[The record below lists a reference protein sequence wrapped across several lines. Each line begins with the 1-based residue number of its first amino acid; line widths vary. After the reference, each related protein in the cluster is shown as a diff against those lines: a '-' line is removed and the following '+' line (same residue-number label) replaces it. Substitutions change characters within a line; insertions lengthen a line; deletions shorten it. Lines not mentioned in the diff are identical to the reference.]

1 MTNIDRDKEKLKL
14 SYMGHGNVKYCASIL
29 ENMVVPQKV
38 KQRDVIWLCNSIP
51 RYSPKRNENMFKPNL
66 YMNVDSSVIH
76 SNQNIE
82 TAPIS
87 THFVEWIN
95 NCGIFMQWNNIS
107 SLKRN
112 EILVCVCVC

>member
-1 MTNIDRDKEKLKL
+1 
-14 SYMGHGNVKYCASIL
+14 
-29 ENMVVPQKV
+29 
-38 KQRDVIWLCNSIP
+38 
-51 RYSPKRNENMFKPNL
+51 
-66 YMNVDSSVIH
+66 MNVDSSVTH

-82 TAPIS
+82 TAQIS

-112 EILVCVCVC
+112 KIVMYVHVCLCVLVTQLYPSLFPPHGL